1 MLAGGSPTDA
11 ASLRPHTGR
20 GRRAVLQVNR
30 APGEG
35 AATPT
40 RATVRKRP
48 SIGVEKQQVA
58 KHWIQKNVIVSKTYN
73 RGCKFPQRH
82 GTVCGMRLGLFTAD
96 QVCSLCGISSRQLGY
111 WNRTGFFKPRLAE
124 GERRPFNRIYSF
136 RDVVGLRT
144 IGRLR
149 NRYNVPLADLRRI
162 SDELKSTPDT
172 DWSKLVFFE
181 DPIAEERKSEKS
193 RHGRVYFRH
202 PQSGEV
208 VASSPLNQRPLF
220 EMREVIQN
228 VERSLSRLNRRKPKQ
243 IGKIDQNRYVVR
255 NEPVIAG
262 TRVPTAA
269 IYRLHQAGY
278 SAQAIIKEFPRL
290 KLADVEAAIKHA
302 RLRVAI

>member
-1 MLAGGSPTDA
+1 MDVVSSEPWSRTRSRTNQTYLPLNGS
-11 ASLRPHTGR
+11 ASSPAESSRSAR
-20 GRRAVLQVNR
+20 
-30 APGEG
+30 
-35 AATPT
+35 T
-40 RATVRKRP
+40 RLISKRP
-48 SIGVEKQQVA
+48 SIGAESDGSPSIGHEKPNCFRDLQP
-58 KHWIQKNVIVSKTYN
+58 
-73 RGCKFPQRH
+73 GCRSAQRH
-82 GTVCGMRLGLFTAD
+82 GTVCRMRLGLFTSD

-144 IGRLR
+144 IGQLR
-149 NRYNVPLADLRRI
+149 NRYHVPLTDLRRI
-162 SDELKSTPDT
+162 SDELKSTPDS

-181 DPIAEERKSEKS
+181 DPIAEERKSGKP
-193 RHGRVYFRH
+193 RRGRVYFRH
-202 PQSGEV
+202 PQSGEI

-220 EMREVIQN
+220 EMREVIKN
-228 VERSLSRLNRRKPKQ
+228 VERSLSRLNRRKPEQ

-290 KLADVEAAIKHA
+290 KLADVEAAIRHA
-302 RLRVAI
+302 QLRVAI